1 MGLTNKVAQITNES
15 IFSNMDLHTYRK
27 VHAMV
32 VLYLHGRMVY
42 INIGNIQSCKLIN
55 HDLIAI
61 GIVRLS

>member
-32 VLYLHGRMVY
+32 VLYLHWKNGVY
-42 INIGNIQSCKLIN
+42 QY
-55 HDLIAI
+55 
-61 GIVRLS
+61 R

>member
-32 VLYLHGRMVY
+32 VLYLHWKNGVY
-42 INIGNIQSCKLIN
+42 QYTCWRN
-55 HDLIAI
+55 
-61 GIVRLS
+61 